1 MNSPEQLP
9 SSAERN
15 VEVSKHADERLEQ
28 LKSNVENAVERGGE
42 SQERKAER
50 AQIEANELAISKERG
65 GAEKDRRE
73 PVQAPRRKGAISR
86 KEREQSFKRHMNR
99 VQDHMSAPSRAF
111 SKVIHNKVI
120 EQTSDM
126 VGSTVARPDAIL
138 SGAVAAFILTLG
150 VYVVAK
156 TLGFA
161 LSGFE
166 TIGAFAFG
174 WILGTLYD
182 YIKTLATGKP

>member
-1 MNSPEQLP
+1 MSSPEQLP
-9 SSAERN
+9 SSAERS
-15 VEVSKHADERLEQ
+15 VEVSKQAGERLEQ

-42 SQERKAER
+42 SKERTIEK
-50 AQIEANELAISKERG
+50 AQIEASELAFSKERG

-73 PVQAPRRKGAISR
+73 PVRAPRRKGAISR
-86 KEREQSFKRHMNR
+86 KESDQSFKRHMNR
-99 VQDHMSAPSRAF
+99 AQEHMSAPSRAF

-120 EQTSDM
+120 EQTSEV

-150 VYVVAK
+150 VYMIAK

-166 TIGAFAFG
+166 TIAAFVFG
-174 WILGTLYD
+174 WVLGIVYD
-182 YIKTLATGKP
+182 YIKTLVTGKP